1 MRFRNLTPQQAE
13 NYHAAFVEGR
23 GNSLR
28 CSHCGPLFWERYR
41 TRKKGLNHYHCCSI
55 SCVYQST
62 AKLFVAGDVFMNTGT
77 CKGLDARSWK
87 DLYQAALC
95 ESDLNKLPE
104 RIADAETALV
114 MRARDLFYTS
124 ADRFEEEE
132 SLDDALC
139 ILHALRSSLKR
150 RPTAVPATNRDSQS
164 MLSAG

>member
-1 MRFRNLTPQQAE
+1 
-13 NYHAAFVEGR
+13 
-23 GNSLR
+23 
-28 CSHCGPLFWERYR
+28 
-41 TRKKGLNHYHCCSI
+41 
-55 SCVYQST
+55 
-62 AKLFVAGDVFMNTGT
+62 MNTGI

-104 RIADAETALV
+104 RIADAETALA
-114 MRARDLFYTS
+114 MRTRELSYTS
-124 ADRFEEEE
+124 GDKFEEKD

-150 RPTAVPATNRDSQS
+150 RPTAVPATNRVSQL